1 MKYISL
7 KETCE
12 RNLPFYLAMEEWV
25 ALHLDAEEAFFMWQV
40 NPTVIFGRNQLIE
53 KEVNL
58 AYCKEKEIATY
69 RRKSGGGCVYADRG
83 NIMLSY
89 ITKTY
94 NVADAYSQYVKRL
107 TAVLNNLGVNAV
119 ATGRNDIEVDGR
131 KISGTAFYH
140 RNGRSVVHGT
150 MLFDTDMQN
159 MLNAITPDAAKIA
172 SKGVDSVRSRITTL
186 KDLVGMN
193 IEEFKAGLKAGMCD
207 EELVLDDAAE
217 KDIAEIE
224 KGYLRDEFIY
234 GNNPKCNIERS
245 ERVADVGEIKA
256 LVETN
261 KGVIKNVNLM
271 GDFFV
276 NEDLDEQ
283 LIGVLTGVAYKE
295 DAIRAALA
303 GVNVADIIM
312 NMDNEKFIKLII

>member
-1 MKYISL
+1 MKYISI
-7 KETCE
+7 KECE
-12 RNLPFYLAMEEWV
+12 NRNLPFYLAMEEWV
-25 ALHLDAEEAFFMWQV
+25 ALHVDADEAFFMWQV

-58 AYCKEKEIATY
+58 AYCKENGIATY

-94 NVADAYSQYVKRL
+94 NVADAYAQYVKRL
-107 TAVLNNLGVNAV
+107 TKVLNGMGVDAV

-140 RNGRSVVHGT
+140 RNGKSVVHGT
-150 MLFDTDMQN
+150 MLFDTDMVN

-186 KDLVGMN
+186 KDRVGVT
-193 IEEFKAGLKAGMCD
+193 IEEFKAGIKAGMCD
-207 EELVLDDAAE
+207 EELVIDDTAE
-217 KDIAEIE
+217 KEIAEME
-224 KGYLRDEFIY
+224 KGYLSDEFIY
-234 GNNPKCNIERS
+234 GNNPKCNIERC
-245 ERVADVGEIKA
+245 ERVAGVGEIKV

-276 NEDLDEQ
+276 NEDMDEQ
-283 LIGVLTGVAYKE
+283 LLGVLAGVAYKE
-295 DAIRAALA
+295 DAIRTALT